1 MGTIFSF
8 PHSLE
13 IEHIIEF
20 VQIKY
25 AALCSFTADNDP
37 RGSYLA
43 QSRCKMKWWPLTCEL
58 EINMPMRRP
67 LCSTQLQAGR
77 LELKDWRSE
86 CEAGNPTKILTPL
99 FTPDVPKSQPYPWI
113 HADYAA
119 STSPS
124 LGVLGR
130 SLFPLSASVDMTLE
144 GGSQCRGR

>member
-8 PHSLE
+8 SHSLE

-43 QSRCKMKWWPLTCEL
+43 QPRCKMTWRPLTCEL
-58 EINMPMRRP
+58 EITMPMRRP

-77 LELKDWRSE
+77 LDLKDWGSGCGQETPQRS
-86 CEAGNPTKILTPL
+86 
-99 FTPDVPKSQPYPWI
+99 
-113 HADYAA
+113 
-119 STSPS
+119 
-124 LGVLGR
+124 
-130 SLFPLSASVDMTLE
+130 
-144 GGSQCRGR
+144 